1 MEQPFSSH
9 DKLILFDL
17 MNPAPKQP
25 NPTDSQEIVLWQ
37 AGKVPLCR
45 PDFPAYL

>member
-17 MNPAPKQP
+17 VNFVSKQP
-25 NPTDSQEIVLWQ
+25 SPTAFSDLDVARASQ
-37 AGKVPLCR
+37 
-45 PDFPAYL
+45 